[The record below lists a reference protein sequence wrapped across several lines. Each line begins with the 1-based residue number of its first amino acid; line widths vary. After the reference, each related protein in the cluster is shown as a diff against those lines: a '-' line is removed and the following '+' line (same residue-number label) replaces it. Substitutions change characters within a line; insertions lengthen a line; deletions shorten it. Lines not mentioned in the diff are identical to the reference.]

1 MSIASMQRDLD
12 TEAIWAGVQRT
23 IGTVTAELAARR
35 VEVRG
40 LGLAAARHTLI
51 VEDAAGRVLFASGND
66 DLRATLQGAAIDDV
80 HGDELMRAAGHRP
93 ALIFWPGKLAW
104 IDGEASEIATA
115 AARVLTLD
123 AWLVER
129 LTGQSRLSPASSAE
143 TGAHSLRDRV
153 WLTDHLPTWSLDAL
167 PEVVPDFETCRLR
180 PESATRAG
188 LPPGT
193 PIAVGQ
199 PDSHAAELATRGA
212 GLVSTDCVIAGWSV
226 PVMRPIDD
234 PFADASVWRSRRVGG
249 GFLAESNAG
258 DAATGYAWLKRFAPN
273 GELTERADPEICAA
287 EQGVFAT
294 GGLRA
299 MDPAAPSLGVA
310 AMLAPIPVADT
321 TPSPALMGV
330 AVLED
335 LGFAVRAN
343 RARLDAASPAPDT
356 VRFTGGYASAPAA
369 GPVLANVLGTEVVT
383 TAGASASAW
392 GAAIGAAIATG
403 DLPADDAPQAMAPPA
418 RTFEPV
424 AASARAFE
432 DHFVRW
438 LDLRRRL
445 ESFVQDVM

>member
-1 MSIASMQRDLD
+1 MQRDLD
-12 TEAIWAGVQRT
+12 TDSIWSAVLQT
-23 IGTVTAELAARR
+23 IGTVTAQLATRR

-80 HGDELMRAAGHRP
+80 HGDELMRTAGHRP

-104 IDGEASEIATA
+104 VDSEASMTAAA

-129 LTGQSRLSPASSAE
+129 LTGQCRLSPASAAE
-143 TGAHSLRDRV
+143 TGAHDLRDRG
-153 WLTDHLPTWSLDAL
+153 WLTDHLPTWSLQAL
-167 PEVVPDFETCRLR
+167 PDVVPDFGIGRLR
-180 PESATRAG
+180 PESAKRAG
-188 LPPGT
+188 LAPDMPVT
-193 PIAVGQ
+193 LGQ

-212 GLVSTDCVIAGWSV
+212 GLGNTDCVVAGWSI

-234 PFADASVWRSRRVGG
+234 PFADTSVWRGRRVGG

-258 DAATGYAWLKRFAPN
+258 DAATGYAWIKRFAPS
-273 GELTERADPEICAA
+273 GELTEQAEPDICAA
-287 EQGVFAT
+287 EQGVFAA

-299 MDPAAPSLGVA
+299 MDPAVPSLGVA
-310 AMLAPIPVADT
+310 AMLAPIPFVDR

-343 RARLDAASPAPDT
+343 RARLDAAGPAPDT
-356 VRFTGGYASAPAA
+356 VRFTGGYASASAA
-369 GPVLANVLGTEVVT
+369 GPILANVLGTNVV
-383 TAGASASAW
+383 AFPGASTSAW
-392 GAAIGAAIATG
+392 GAAIGAAIAAG
-403 DLPADDAPQAMAPPA
+403 DLPANDAQRAMAPPS

-424 AASARAFE
+424 AASARAFQ

-438 LDLRRRL
+438 LDVRRRL
-445 ESFVQDVM
+445 ESFMQDVM